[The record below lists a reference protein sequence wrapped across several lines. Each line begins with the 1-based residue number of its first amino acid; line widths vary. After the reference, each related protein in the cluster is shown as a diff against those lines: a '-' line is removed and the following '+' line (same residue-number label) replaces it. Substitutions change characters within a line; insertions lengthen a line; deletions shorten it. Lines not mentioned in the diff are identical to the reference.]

1 MSAWARED
9 WGRTGSGS
17 RIAGVCTVRR
27 KIGPR
32 VILLLVAT
40 LCTGYYLLPSL
51 GLAASLPSL
60 MPGFLP
66 RADRINLGLDL
77 QGGMHLVMEVQVEK
91 AVEAATDRL
100 MADARRILE
109 NNHIGLASLR
119 REGPATIVLTV
130 SKPEERAKA
139 DAALSDLVTLD
150 KVPGPTPADLHMTL
164 QVAELKRI
172 ENLAVRQ
179 SLETIRNRVD
189 QFGVAEPYIVPEGD
203 RRIVVEL
210 PGIKDPQRAI
220 SLIGKTALLEL
231 KPVDTS
237 YNPADVER
245 GKVKLPAS
253 LQMLFWREV
262 DPHTHAVSEQPIIVQ
277 RQPILTGSSLTSAE
291 VRPDNQGGW
300 VVAFTLDRQG
310 DQVFSDFTGAN
321 IGRQIAIVLDSMV
334 YSAPVIRSQISEG
347 RGQIEGNF
355 TAETARDLAIVLRA
369 GALPAPVRIISN
381 LTVGPSLGQDSI
393 HEGVRAAILAA
404 VLVVCLLAVYYKLSG
419 VIADFALVLNSIILV
434 GILVALRA
442 TLTLPGIAGIA
453 LGIGMAVDSNV
464 LILERIREELRLGK
478 TVRSAIDAGYDKAFV
493 TIVDSH
499 VTTLITAAA
508 LFLFGTGPIKGFAV
522 TLSLGVA
529 INLFSALVGTRVVYD
544 WMTSRRDLKALSI

>member
-1 MSAWARED
+1 M
-9 WGRTGSGS
+9 
-17 RIAGVCTVRR
+17 RR

-32 VILLLVAT
+32 AIVLLVAT
-40 LCTGYYLLPSL
+40 LCTGYYLIPSL
-51 GLAASLPSL
+51 GLTAGLPSL
-60 MPGFLP
+60 LPGFLP
-66 RADRINLGLDL
+66 RADQINPGLDL
-77 QGGMHLVMEVQVEK
+77 QGGMHLVLEVQVEK

-109 NNHIGLASLR
+109 NEHIAVANLR
-119 REGPATIVLTV
+119 REGVATIVLEV
-130 SKPEERAKA
+130 SKPEDRAKA
-139 DAALSDLVTLD
+139 DGALSGLATLD
-150 KVPGPTPADLHMTL
+150 KVPGPTPAELRMTL
-164 QVAELKRI
+164 QVGELRRI
-172 ENLAVRQ
+172 EDLAVRQ

-189 QFGVAEPYIVPEGD
+189 QFGVAEPYIVPEGA

-220 SLIGKTALLEL
+220 NLIGKTALLEL
-231 KPVDTS
+231 KAVDTT
-237 YNPADVER
+237 YNPADAEH

-253 LQMLFWREV
+253 LQMLLRREV
-262 DPHTHAVSEQPIIVQ
+262 DPGTHAVSEQPIIVQ
-277 RQPILTGSSLTSAE
+277 RQPILTGSSLTAAE

-310 DQVFSDFTGAN
+310 AQVFSDFTGAN
-321 IGRQIAIVLDSMV
+321 IGRQLAIVLDNTV

-355 TAETARDLAIVLRA
+355 AVETARDLAIVLRA
-369 GALPAPVRIISN
+369 GALPAPVKIISN
-381 LTVGPSLGQDSI
+381 LTVGPTLGQDSI
-393 HEGVRAAILAA
+393 HEGVRAAVVAAILVA
-404 VLVVCLLAVYYKLSG
+404 VLLAVYYKLSG
-419 VIADFALVLNSIILV
+419 VIADFALLLNSIMLV

-522 TLSLGVA
+522 TLSLGVT
-529 INLFSALVGTRVVYD
+529 INLFTALMGTRVVYD
-544 WMTSRRDLKALSI
+544 WMTSRRELKALSI